1 MVEEVFVAKVIA
13 DGKVTIPLRVRD
25 LLGIRDGDYARVSL
39 VEVIKKTEKT
49 ETRRRRAKRRVK
61 PAVSQ

>member
-1 MVEEVFVAKVIA
+1 MGLVEEVFVAKVIA

-25 LLGIRDGDYARVSL
+25 LLGIRDGDYVRVSL
-39 VEVIKKTEKT
+39 VEVIKKTEKA

-61 PAVSQ
+61 LR